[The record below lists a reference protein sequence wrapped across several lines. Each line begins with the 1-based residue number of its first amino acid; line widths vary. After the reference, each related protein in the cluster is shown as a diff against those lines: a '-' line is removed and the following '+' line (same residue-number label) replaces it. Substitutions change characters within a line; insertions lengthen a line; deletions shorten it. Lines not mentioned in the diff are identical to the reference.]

1 MFVLGSYVSHCDFVS
16 EKNSSI
22 PNVGVFKVKLD
33 HVKNVEMDR
42 YCRDTNTIHQF
53 RGFFITDAYFDTSRV
68 CLHHTELAS
77 M

>member
-1 MFVLGSYVSHCDFVS
+1 MNYLVNVLEQLEYLVL
-16 EKNSSI
+16 KI
-22 PNVGVFKVKLD
+22 
-33 HVKNVEMDR
+33 EMDR

>member
-1 MFVLGSYVSHCDFVS
+1 MYTTLFVLGSYVSHCDFVS

-33 HVKNVEMDR
+33 HVKKVEMDR

-53 RGFFITDAYFDTSRV
+53 RGCFITDAHICTSRV
-68 CLHHTELAS
+68 RLHHTE
-77 M
+77 